1 MRMTKILSVLI
12 RTLSTG
18 RRARCIAP
26 AILMLLGIVLSSSAV
41 AQQTETPDSVRFKV
55 LGCLYRSIGA
65 LNSRNVRFK
74 ALQDELEDMHPIE
87 PQSMDSAHFVKNRE
101 QVTKYLAFL
110 ETHRSQLSKNIRLLS
125 DTIRMLETTVT
136 KEEEQKALANFLS
149 AYKDESAAFI
159 LYSQYLSV
167 MLTDIRHAIEFLQTV
182 PMVRN
187 GNDIAFNT
195 DRSAND
201 KYMDYESKIS
211 AERMKVDQAIDKSIK
226 LTEKENAIIQE
237 TLRIFNR

>member
-1 MRMTKILSVLI
+1 MDSTTFI
-12 RTLSTG
+12 RTSKYFG
-18 RRARCIAP
+18 
-26 AILMLLGIVLSSSAV
+26 GIVLSVSVLLGFVCSSAG
-41 AQQTETPDSVRFKV
+41 AQTNETPDSVRFKV

-87 PQSMDSAHFVKNRE
+87 PQSMDSAHFVTNRA

-110 ETHRSQLSKNIRLLS
+110 ETHRSQLSKNMRLLS
-125 DTIRMLETTVT
+125 DTIHLLEQTVT
-136 KEEEQKALANFLS
+136 KEEERKALADFFA
-149 AYKDESAAFI
+149 AYKDETAAFI

-182 PMVRN
+182 PMERK

-211 AERMKVDQAIDKSIK
+211 AERMKVDEAIDRSIK
-226 LTEKENAIIQE
+226 LTDKENKIIQE
-237 TLRIFNR
+237 TLSLFNR